1 MRWARSRGLLA
12 LPGGQQRVAP
22 PQVVADQ
29 AQLLTLG
36 DELEHVGADVV
47 DERDPRLG
55 DQQRADVGVAAR
67 ERRRRVHHGGRGGP
81 DEVLGRHPVD
91 VGVVD
96 DGDVPRA
103 EPLDQVFRPAIG
115 AGGAHDD
122 AAPDRSRTLVR
133 YCSMAIGTRA
143 PTGPPGRTSP

>member
-1 MRWARSRGLLA
+1 MGEVGGLLA
-12 LPGGQQRVAP
+12 LPGGQQGVAP
-22 PQVVADQ
+22 PQVVADE
-29 AQLLTLG
+29 AQLLTLR
-36 DELEHVGADVV
+36 DEVEDAGADVV

-55 DQQRADVGVAAR
+55 DEQRADVGVAAR
-67 ERRRRVHHGGRGGP
+67 ERRRSVHHGRRGGP

-115 AGGAHDD
+115 AGRAHDG
-122 AAPDRSRTLVR
+122 ASLVDLELWFVLLDGHR
-133 YCSMAIGTRA
+133 D
-143 PTGPPGRTSP
+143 